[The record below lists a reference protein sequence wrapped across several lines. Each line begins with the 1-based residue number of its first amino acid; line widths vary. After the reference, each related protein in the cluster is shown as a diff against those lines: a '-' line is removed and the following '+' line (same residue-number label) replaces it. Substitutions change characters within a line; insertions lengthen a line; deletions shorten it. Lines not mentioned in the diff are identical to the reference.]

1 MHSRRILRLETLAAL
16 AAVLLAVPVAAQSD
30 ADSTSVPTASA
41 QALAAPPGLVAAT
54 LEAFEWSEDDHHGGL
69 RLTPREFV
77 GAIGDCGKGYPA
89 GARIVQAAWLTG
101 MGLPDRGQPNSNPD
115 DPRDNP
121 AKRDPHYG
129 LLLSKNGP
137 TPDCSAAGARVR
149 GTRHS
154 FTIEELGLDF
164 RNGTACGAGAPRV
177 NVYTEG
183 GLVYFIG
190 CSAGTRT
197 PAPQDPAQ
205 WTRVR
210 FSEEDVFPQMPDS
223 PPFEFGV
230 TEVERLTIVF
240 DEGTDTAHPDQPSGT
255 GLVVIDNFVLNG
267 RTVTRP

>member
-1 MHSRRILRLETLAAL
+1 MRHRRLAVIVVP
-16 AAVLLAVPVAAQSD
+16 AVLLAAAPVSARAQSD
-30 ADSTSVPTASA
+30 SA
-41 QALAAPPGLVAAT
+41 QAVAEQPPVLAAPPGLVAAT
-54 LEAFEWSEDDHHGGL
+54 IRVFEWSEDDHHGGL

-77 GAIGDCGKGYPA
+77 GDAGDCGDGYPA
-89 GARIVQAAWLTG
+89 GSRIVQAAWLTG
-101 MGLPDRGQPNSNPD
+101 LGLPDRGQPNSNPT

-154 FTIEELGLDF
+154 FTIQELGLDF

-177 NVYTEG
+177 NVYTED
-183 GLVYFIG
+183 GLLYFIG

-197 PAPQDPAQ
+197 PAPQDPMQ

-210 FSEEDVFPQMPDS
+210 FSEEDVFPQDPSS

-230 TEVERLTIVF
+230 TEVERLTLVF
-240 DEGTDTAHPDQPSGT
+240 DEGTDTSHPDQPSGT

-267 RTVTRP
+267 RAVTRP